1 MRSSRPR
8 RSRSSRSPSST
19 AARSGTLARPSAND
33 FAGRVTGPGD
43 SGYTGVE
50 RKRTMHSDPTKP
62 LNGEIQSEAGKST
75 GADTDA
81 GRTVLVGVLG
91 GIISAAGYLVYQ
103 RLPDE
108 QKDRLH
114 RQVRGILESRINEL
128 RSNFNL

>member
-1 MRSSRPR
+1 MSSD
-8 RSRSSRSPSST
+8 
-19 AARSGTLARPSAND
+19 A
-33 FAGRVTGPGD
+33 
-43 SGYTGVE
+43 
-50 RKRTMHSDPTKP
+50 TKP
-62 LNGEIQSEAGKST
+62 LNGELQNDPAGANAANS
-75 GADTDA
+75 DA

-103 RLPDE
+103 RLPDD